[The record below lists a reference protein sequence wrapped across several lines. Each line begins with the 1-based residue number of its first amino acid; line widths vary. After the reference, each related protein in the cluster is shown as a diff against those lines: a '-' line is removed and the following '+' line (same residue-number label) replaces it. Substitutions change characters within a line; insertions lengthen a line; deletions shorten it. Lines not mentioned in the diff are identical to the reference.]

1 MQNKYNKEQFEE
13 LVTKFMFYMDLVF
26 HSDWE
31 HSKGCL
37 ENMNWFISEEG
48 NFLYPKVQN
57 EESNWENRGKLL
69 KTYREL
75 DKFLQKHD
83 IRNREIDKYFSEEQD
98 DNEKTDFILLAEKYF
113 DEENEY
119 PEQSI
124 RSLQYFFEKG
134 YKLTVEDK
142 EFIQKSYK
150 IYVQEDEKKL
160 DKWSLLRCIE
170 KLDNLEEIV
179 LALKKA
185 KILFVILS
193 LKFDKP
199 IHFKFPNLLG
209 VMNNA
214 IERYK
219 EDVEIM
225 LKAIK
230 VYDREEEIS
239 KLDAKKGVFKHKIES
254 YQKDKPIQD
263 RSFVTIAEIIFPELK
278 L

>member
-1 MQNKYNKEQFEE
+1 M
-13 LVTKFMFYMDLVF
+13 
-26 HSDWE
+26 
-31 HSKGCL
+31 
-37 ENMNWFISEEG
+37 
-48 NFLYPKVQN
+48 
-57 EESNWENRGKLL
+57 
-69 KTYREL
+69 
-75 DKFLQKHD
+75 
-83 IRNREIDKYFSEEQD
+83 
-98 DNEKTDFILLAEKYF
+98 
-113 DEENEY
+113 
-119 PEQSI
+119 
-124 RSLQYFFEKG
+124 
-134 YKLTVEDK
+134 
-142 EFIQKSYK
+142 
-150 IYVQEDEKKL
+150 
-160 DKWSLLRCIE
+160 
-170 KLDNLEEIV
+170 DNLEEIV